1 MAVNSP
7 KMARTGGPRQT
18 SDTCG
23 TSTNVEE
30 EHRPFSTSS
39 LTMGYPHIIV
49 TGDSIAQGSF
59 APGGYGAALAQRVS
73 QTDLPEFIGEG

>member
-1 MAVNSP
+1 
-7 KMARTGGPRQT
+7 
-18 SDTCG
+18 
-23 TSTNVEE
+23 
-30 EHRPFSTSS
+30 
-39 LTMGYPHIIV
+39 MGYPHIIV